1 MEAHPSS
8 RPVASPRARWARLCA
23 CSPSGRSRRIRSR
36 CGPIHCPCHCC
47 PDKDLL
53 QNSVARQTLLFAQGG
68 IECLDLRL
76 IDSDDAFVCVDSARL
91 FALQQP
97 GSGDAP
103 VIVVATGSTRADELL
118 DFIGS
123 VLGAEPEQCLI
134 EGANLVLSSGAPART
149 IAEAGLGT
157 TIKAGKLKR
166 AAILSA
172 VRLCIA

>member
-1 MEAHPSS
+1 
-8 RPVASPRARWARLCA
+8 
-23 CSPSGRSRRIRSR
+23 
-36 CGPIHCPCHCC
+36 
-47 PDKDLL
+47 
-53 QNSVARQTLLFAQGG
+53 
-68 IECLDLRL
+68 L

-157 TIKAGKLKR
+157 TIKAGSSLKR

-172 VRLCIA
+172 VRCIAS